1 MSVVMDSV
9 KEMTGFDLSDTMK
22 AHTYDAKVNKNIELN
37 GLSSNP
43 TVVTSTALEVA
54 PTES

>member
-9 KEMTGFDLSDTMK
+9 KEMTGFDLSDAMK
-22 AHTYDAKVNKNIELN
+22 VHTYDAKVNKNIELN